1 MRSPTATC
9 ARAVVLLAMG
19 ACATP
24 GPSIPAATPTAAL
37 PTVRR
42 SPPLSA
48 ALEDRVRRVEDVLR
62 GRGATALAERWS
74 EFVPRGTMRGFSLTT
89 DRPQCLAFVGVSPEG
104 VSDLDLF
111 VVDAQGTELARDDRA
126 DAHPYARVCTR
137 RAGERLHIFARA
149 AAGSGQVAVL
159 VVTAPPLVAPPLDDA
174 LGGVPTGLV
183 TGPRTPRGA
192 IGGDPHR
199 PAPEV
204 LVERLLAPYLAQSW
218 APVGAPGSGR
228 LRRQEVGRWSFSAE
242 EGRCYLVQ
250 GVGGDGVD
258 DLDLVVHGPDGAVAA
273 QDVALDATPAVRF
286 CAEQRGEHPV
296 EVRMYAGSGAW
307 AVRAVEAPSPRASVP
322 PADLDATGRARHRE
336 LVLEAEARGMS
347 PAGEALRGAPWGSL
361 TQTLRMPVE
370 AGRCYL
376 VGAAADAAVTA
387 IDVWVSDPAG
397 AVLAS
402 DTSERE
408 RATVY
413 HCARRAGELMI
424 HVRTATARGSWVLQ
438 TFTREG
444 AS

>member
-1 MRSPTATC
+1 MRSPSANC
-9 ARAVVLLAMG
+9 ARAAVLLALG
-19 ACATP
+19 ACAAP
-24 GPSIPAATPTAAL
+24 GPSLSRATASTL
-37 PTVRR
+37 R
-42 SPPLSA
+42 SPARGAVPLTP
-48 ALEDRVRRVEDVLR
+48 ALEERARRVEDVLR
-62 GRGATALAERWS
+62 ARGATALAERWS
-74 EFVPRGTMRGFSLTT
+74 DFIPRGSLRGFSLVA

-111 VVDAQGTELARDDRA
+111 VLDAQGTELARDDRA
-126 DAHPYARVCTR
+126 DAHPYARVCPR
-137 RAGERLHIFARA
+137 RAGERLHVFARA

-199 PAPEV
+199 PAPEA

-218 APVGAPGSGR
+218 AGVGAVGSGR
-228 LRRQEVGRWSFSAE
+228 LRRQEVGRWSLAAE

-258 DLDLVVHGPDGAVAA
+258 DLDLVVHGPDGAVVA

-307 AVRAVEAPSPRASVP
+307 AARAVEAPMPRASTP
-322 PADLDATGRARHRE
+322 LADLDATGRARHRE
-336 LVLEAEARGMS
+336 LVLDAESRGMS
-347 PAGEALRGAPWGSL
+347 PTGEPLRGAPWGSL
-361 TQTLRMPVE
+361 TQTLRLPVQ
-370 AGRCYL
+370 ADRCYL
-376 VGAAADAAVTA
+376 VGAAADAAVAA

-413 HCARRAGELMI
+413 HCARRAGDLMI
-424 HVRTATARGSWVLQ
+424 HVRTANGRGSWVLQ

>member
-1 MRSPTATC
+1 MRPTAATC
-9 ARAVVLLAMG
+9 ARAAVLLAMG

-24 GPSIPAATPTAAL
+24 GPSIPAVTASPVA
-37 PTVRR
+37 VRAR
-42 SPPLSA
+42 VSPSLSP

-62 GRGATALAERWS
+62 ARGAAALAERWS
-74 EFVPRGTMRGFSLTT
+74 EFIPRGALRGFSLAV
-89 DRPQCLAFVGVSPEG
+89 DRPQCIAFVGVSPEG

-111 VVDAQGTELARDDRA
+111 VLDAQGTELARDDRA
-126 DAHPYARVCTR
+126 DAHPYVRVCPR
-137 RAGERLHIFARA
+137 RAGDRLHVFARA
-149 AAGSGQVAVL
+149 ATGSGQVAVL
-159 VVTAPPLVAPPLDDA
+159 LVTAPPLVAPPLDDA

-204 LVERLLAPYLAQSW
+204 LVERLLAPYLTQSW
-218 APVGAPGSGR
+218 TVVGALGAGR
-228 LRRQEVGRWSFSAE
+228 LRRQEAGRWSLPAE
-242 EGRCYLVQ
+242 EGHCYLVQ

-258 DLDLVVHGPDGAVAA
+258 DLDLVVHGPDGAVVA

-307 AVRAVEAPSPRASVP
+307 SVRAVEAPSPRASLP
-322 PADLDATGRARHRE
+322 PVDLDATGRARHRE
-336 LVLEAEARGMS
+336 LVLDAESRGMS
-347 PAGEALRGAPWGSL
+347 PAGEPVRGAPWGSL
-361 TQTLRMPVE
+361 TQTLRLPVE
-370 AGRCYL
+370 AHRCYL
-376 VGAAADAAVTA
+376 IGAAADAAVTA
-387 IDVWVSDPAG
+387 LDVWVSDPAG

-402 DTSERE
+402 DTAERE

>member
-1 MRSPTATC
+1 MRSPTASC
-9 ARAVVLLAMG
+9 ARAAVLLGLG

-24 GPSIPAATPTAAL
+24 GPTIPLVTAAA
-37 PTVRR
+37 PRVHARAVV
-42 SPPLSA
+42 PLSP
-48 ALEDRVRRVEDVLR
+48 ALEERVRRVEDVLR
-62 GRGATALAERWS
+62 ARGATALADRWS
-74 EFVPRGTMRGFSLTT
+74 EFIPRASLRGFSLAV
-89 DRPQCLAFVGVSPEG
+89 DRPQCLAFLGVSPEG

-111 VVDAQGTELARDDRA
+111 VLDAQGTELARDDRA
-126 DAHPYARVCTR
+126 DAHPYARVCPR
-137 RAGERLHIFARA
+137 RAGERLHVFARA
-149 AAGSGQVAVL
+149 ATGSGQVAVL

-199 PAPEV
+199 PSPEV
-204 LVERLLAPYLAQSW
+204 LVDRLLAPYLAQSW
-218 APVGAPGSGR
+218 VGVGSPGSGR
-228 LRRQEVGRWSFSAE
+228 LRRQEVGRWSFAAE
-242 EGRCYLVQ
+242 AERCYLVQ

-258 DLDLVVHGPDGAVAA
+258 DLDLVVHGPDGAVVA

-307 AVRAVEAPSPRASVP
+307 SVRAVEAPNPRAVMP
-322 PADLDATGRARHRE
+322 LVDLDATGRARHRE
-336 LVLEAEARGMS
+336 LVLDAESRGMS
-347 PAGEALRGAPWGSL
+347 PVGEAMRGAPWGTL
-361 TQTLRMPVE
+361 TQTLRLPVQ
-370 AGRCYL
+370 ADRCYL
-376 VGAAADAAVTA
+376 VGAAADAAVAA

-438 TFTREG
+438 TFSREG